1 MISRSGSGSGS
12 VSRSRS
18 RSRSSSSSRSVRRSR
33 SRSVLGGGGGGGA
46 GQPHCSGALRRQ
58 LRIHCVQ
65 PAKLVVVLAML
76 PVHSALLLQLLR
88 QDGDSWT
95 PSPKLLNP
103 ESEHRSRS

>member
-1 MISRSGSGSGS
+1 MVVVVAVLVGVGAGAGAAAAAGA
-12 VSRSRS
+12 
-18 RSRSSSSSRSVRRSR
+18 
-33 SRSVLGGGGGGGA
+33 LGGAGAGALGGGGGA

-65 PAKLVVVLAML
+65 PAKLVVMLAML
-76 PVHSALLLQLLR
+76 PVRSALLLQLLR

>member
-1 MISRSGSGSGS
+1 MVVVVAVLVGVGAGAGAAAAGALGGAGAGA
-12 VSRSRS
+12 
-18 RSRSSSSSRSVRRSR
+18 
-33 SRSVLGGGGGGGA
+33 LGGGGGGGA

>member
-1 MISRSGSGSGS
+1 M
-12 VSRSRS
+12 V
-18 RSRSSSSSRSVRRSR
+18 VVVA
-33 SRSVLGGGGGGGA
+33 VLVGVGAGAGAGAAAAAGALGGAGAGALGGGGGGA

-76 PVHSALLLQLLR
+76 PVRSALLLQLLR

>member
-1 MISRSGSGSGS
+1 MVVVVAVLVGVGAGAGAAAAAGALGGAGAGA
-12 VSRSRS
+12 
-18 RSRSSSSSRSVRRSR
+18 
-33 SRSVLGGGGGGGA
+33 LGGGGGGGA

-65 PAKLVVVLAML
+65 PAKLVVMLAML
-76 PVHSALLLQLLR
+76 PVRSALLLQLLR

>member
-1 MISRSGSGSGS
+1 M
-12 VSRSRS
+12 V
-18 RSRSSSSSRSVRRSR
+18 VVVA
-33 SRSVLGGGGGGGA
+33 VLVGVGAAAAAALAAAAAGALGGAGAGALGGGGGGA

-76 PVHSALLLQLLR
+76 PVRSALLLQLLR

>member
-1 MISRSGSGSGS
+1 M
-12 VSRSRS
+12 V
-18 RSRSSSSSRSVRRSR
+18 VVVA
-33 SRSVLGGGGGGGA
+33 VLVGVGAGAGAAAAAGALGGAGAGALGGGGGGA

-76 PVHSALLLQLLR
+76 PVRSALLLQLLR